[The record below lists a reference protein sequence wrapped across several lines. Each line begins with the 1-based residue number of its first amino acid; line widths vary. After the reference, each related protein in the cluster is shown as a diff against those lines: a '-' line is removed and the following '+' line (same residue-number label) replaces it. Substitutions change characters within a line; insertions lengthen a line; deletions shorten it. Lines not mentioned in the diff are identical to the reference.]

1 MSDFST
7 RLRMAAAYADVSL
20 RDLAAHLGVSPMA
33 VSKWASG
40 KCCPRSSHLMAICDK
55 CGVPIEWLMET
66 GNPFT
71 GQDQIEALRRE
82 LKDVLNRDEETP

>member
-1 MSDFST
+1 
-7 RLRMAAAYADVSL
+7 MAAAYADVSL
-20 RDLAAHLGVSPMA
+20 RDLGAHLGVSPMA

-40 KCCPRSSHLMAICDK
+40 KCYPRSSHLMAICDK

-71 GQDQIEALRRE
+71 GQDRIEALRRE
-82 LKDVLNRDEETP
+82 LKDVLNRYEETP